1 MINVET
7 EFESRLLMRGAAP
20 LSRTMS
26 IAWSRIDGS
35 ARRRFAVIGILSI
48 VSGVLPGA
56 QVYAVGALVSSV
68 VDSADY
74 RGYLVWAIVFGVV
87 VFVKYVLEN
96 IIKFL
101 GDVLTLRL
109 SYDIEI
115 DAVQRLGD
123 MEVQNFESSKTYDI
137 IQRVDESTGEHVY
150 GLFDMLRS
158 AIQALLSLLSICA
171 VLWQWSPVIASML
184 LVAPIPGCVATF
196 RVQTRAYDIEYKR
209 ATKARLA
216 GYLRGLLMSD
226 SAKKE
231 TRLFRLDELFTNS
244 YSSIKKNF
252 LRQDIGLARFAL
264 LQAGGLGAAS
274 VLASFGA
281 VVYAA
286 IIAGVHNRVGE
297 LAGFISATTQVGPL
311 VLAAFIGFTGIYQHL
326 LYVSNWVALV
336 DTQPARI
343 AEGAFRG
350 PSDGRGGSVE
360 FRNVSFRYP
369 GTDVLALNDVSF
381 SIDSGSITAFVGI
394 NGCGKSTICKLLLRF
409 YEPDEGEIFVDG
421 RPIGELS
428 REYLYS
434 WSSALFQDFVKYERS
449 LRDNI
454 EYGYPRD
461 RGTADDERLWDSLE
475 AVGLRDWAMS
485 LPERLNT
492 MLGRHFEGGHQP
504 SIGQW
509 QRIAAARALVKK
521 PRLLVLDEPTASV
534 DAVSEK
540 ILFEAMAALGGE
552 TTVVLVSHRFA
563 TVAHADRIIVID
575 DGAVVGVGGHADL
588 MEDCAHY
595 RDMYDAQGL
604 QAR

>member
-1 MINVET
+1 
-7 EFESRLLMRGAAP
+7 MRGAAP
-20 LSRTMS
+20 LSRTTS
-26 IAWSRIDGS
+26 IAWSRIGRS

-48 VSGVLPGA
+48 VAGILPGA
-56 QVYAVGALVSSV
+56 QVYAVGVLVSSV
-68 VDSADY
+68 VDSAGH
-74 RGYLVWAIVFGVV
+74 RGYLVWAIVFGLI
-87 VFVKYVLEN
+87 VFVKYILEN
-96 IIKFL
+96 MIKFL
-101 GDVLTLRL
+101 GDTLTLRL

-115 DAVQRLGD
+115 DVAQRLGD

-137 IQRVDESTGEHVY
+137 IQRVNESTGEHVY
-150 GLFDMLRS
+150 GLFDTLRS
-158 AIQALLSLLSICA
+158 AIQSLLSLLSICA
-171 VLWQWSPVIASML
+171 VLWQWSPVIASIL

-196 RVQTRAYDIEYKR
+196 RVQTRAYDIEYER
-209 ATKARLA
+209 AAKARLA
-216 GYLRGLLMSD
+216 GYFRGLLMSD

-231 TRLFRLDELFTNS
+231 TRLFRLDELFTDS
-244 YSSIKKNF
+244 YSLIKKNF
-252 LRQDIGLARFAL
+252 LRQDIGLARFTL
-264 LQAGGLGAAS
+264 LQAGGLGMVS

-286 IIAGVHNRVGE
+286 IVAGAHNRVGE

-326 LYVSNWVALV
+326 LYVSNWAALV
-336 DTQPARI
+336 DTKPARI

-350 PSDGRGGSVE
+350 PSGGRGGSVE

-381 SIDSGSITAFVGI
+381 SIDSGSITAFVGV

-428 REYLYS
+428 REYLCS

-485 LPERLNT
+485 LPERLDT

-563 TVAHADRIIVID
+563 TVAHADRIIVVD
-575 DGAVVGVGGHADL
+575 DGAVVGVGRHADL
-588 MEDCAHY
+588 MEGCAHY
-595 RDMYDAQGL
+595 RNMYDAQAL
-604 QAR
+604 QGR